1 MDKAHYVH
9 RRKKRYMAQLLEEFE
24 KTIEPLIPRDVADKF
39 KGTVR
44 RKLHALALDA
54 CEIISLKPN
63 EELNGAMV
71 ELRDRM
77 HIEGRPI
84 STRSEPA

>member
-1 MDKAHYVH
+1 MDKAAYVH

-24 KTIEPLIPRDVADKF
+24 RDVEPLISPDVAAKF

-44 RKLHALALDA
+44 RKLHALALDS
-54 CEIISLKPN
+54 CEIITLKPD
-63 EELNGAMV
+63 EELNGVVV

-77 HIEGRPI
+77 HAEGRPI
-84 STRSEPA
+84 STRSE

>member
-1 MDKAHYVH
+1 MDKAYFVH

-24 KTIEPLIPRDVADKF
+24 RDIEPLIPSDTADKF

-54 CEIISLKPN
+54 CEIISLAPG

-77 HIEGRPI
+77 QGEGRPI
-84 STRSEPA
+84 STRSETA